1 MPCMLDAFGL
11 KELGEDSERFIGFLR
26 LCVAKGYSVEGY
38 RGVYCG
44 FDYGDM
50 SFIVRIKRGK
60 DKDTALE
67 ISGVDTHLIGDAFWH
82 VRVVAREEDDP
93 EDFACQCLVESA
105 EEGKGGIAIVHVLC
119 ADILPTCAPDT
130 FLTLQMCALPLDIRY
145 YDSEEDYVADP
156 TSHLALPQAIIEA
169 DAREGKDKPHFAIL
183 GEGTV
188 CPLGLF
194 ANQDGHKADLGR
206 DVVYLRSTVKKVR
219 KGDLIDTKD
228 AFYIVTVDTQFGP
241 LDIVHTDEGMTEEA
255 RNRIHEGATVATVC
269 ILSGDAMVKRHES
282 GLSRD
287 EDSHLLL
294 LTGIFA
300 KEDPERLRAVA
311 APDLRYTSSY
321 HKRTWEGLDAIL
333 ERLRYVHET
342 CQWRYH
348 GRLGTVVSV
357 RQPPHQP
364 RLPYGIGKRCVRLY
378 DETEEGEEDLG
389 TLFVT
394 LGENGRLVTFDV
406 TDSEPYEVVF
416 DPPVDDTAT
425 PPHVWPA
432 PPLPM
437 SQVIPTELF
446 AFARDHITAC
456 AKAAEATGRAPRG
469 GLVWLKD
476 EWEHPA
482 DYLPLVFSFNGETY
496 AVKVCFFEYNHYPN
510 FMPGISNGHWADF
523 VKQNGFACRY
533 FIANPG
539 QDDEPKFV
547 AGTSEDNPWALYG
560 YGREE
565 APLPDAVP
573 ETPPKPLSPWE
584 RDRLAILEAKRFLKE
599 SGLECLSV
607 CGHPDVGPQ
616 IWFRDAKGRPC
627 WLRTVFAN
635 TPEETDAKQ
644 YRGLEK
650 EIPRFRANDGYCF
663 IVHLP
668 DFGTPLRGPLPT
680 LVREPLQRLYVTP

>member
-11 KELGEDSERFIGFLR
+11 KELGEDTERFIGFLR

-38 RGVYCG
+38 RGVYCC

-50 SFIVRIKRGK
+50 SFIVRIKREK
-60 DKDTALE
+60 TEDNALE

-82 VRVVAREEDDP
+82 VRVIAREEGDP
-93 EDFACQCLVESA
+93 DDFACQCVVEAA
-105 EEGKGGIAIVHVLC
+105 EEDKGGIAVVHVLC
-119 ADILPTCAPDT
+119 ADILPTCASGTLLD
-130 FLTLQMCALPLDIRY
+130 LQMCAFPLDIHY
-145 YDSEEDYVADP
+145 YDTEEDYVADP
-156 TSHLALPQAIIEA
+156 TSHLPLPQAIIEA
-169 DAREGKDKPHFAIL
+169 DAREGKKKPHFAIL

-194 ANQDGHKADLGR
+194 ANQDGEKADIGK
-206 DVVYLRSTVKKVR
+206 DVVYLRGTVKKVR
-219 KGDLIDTKD
+219 KGDLIDAKD

-241 LDIVHTDEGMTEEA
+241 LDIVHTGEGMTEEA
-255 RNRIHEGATVATVC
+255 RSRIHEGATVATLC

-282 GLSRD
+282 GLSRN

-294 LTGIFA
+294 LSGIFA
-300 KEDPERLRAVA
+300 NEDPERLRAIA
-311 APDLRYTSSY
+311 APDLRYISSY
-321 HKRTWEGLDAIL
+321 NKHTWEGLEAVLDRI
-333 ERLRYVHET
+333 RYVQES
-342 CQWRYH
+342 CNRYRGH
-348 GRLGTVVSV
+348 LGTVVGV

-364 RLPYGIGKRCVRLY
+364 RLPYGVGKRCVRLY
-378 DETEEGEEDLG
+378 AETADGEEDFG

-394 LGENGRLVTFDV
+394 LGDNGKLTAFDV
-406 TDSEPYEVVF
+406 TDSEPYDVVI

-437 SQVIPTELF
+437 SQVIPAELF

-456 AKAAEATGRAPRG
+456 AKAAEAAGRALRG

-496 AVKVCFFEYNHYPN
+496 AVDVCLFEFNRFPN
-510 FMPGISNGHWADF
+510 FMPGISAVSSNDF
-523 VKQNGFACRY
+523 IEQNNLARRY
-533 FIANPG
+533 FIAHPG
-539 QDDEPKFV
+539 HDNEPKFV

-560 YGREE
+560 YTREDP
-565 APLPDAVP
+565 PLPDAVP
-573 ETPPKPLSPWE
+573 DTLPKPLSAWE
-584 RDRLAILEAKRFLKE
+584 RDRLAILEAKRFLAE

-627 WLRTVFAN
+627 WLRTVFAL
-635 TPEETDAKQ
+635 TPKETDAKQ